1 MTDFFLRWNK
11 KFKSLIVQRS
21 CKSFLFGNQIHNE
34 LVDVKNCDEEC
45 EFSRYSMLLQK
56 FFDRQKKIELFK
68 CCKIFKD
75 VFLIY
80 DNLFGFKDVT
90 LSSLQ
95 KLLKK

>member
-45 EFSRYSMLLQK
+45 EFSRYCCICFCKNFLTDKKKSNCLSVVKYLKM
-56 FFDRQKKIELFK
+56 FF
-68 CCKIFKD
+68 
-75 VFLIY
+75 
-80 DNLFGFKDVT
+80 
-90 LSSLQ
+90 
-95 KLLKK
+95 